1 MAMETPNEQLMS
13 FQPSRTLGPR
23 TPRRPKVAPQGEVTK
38 APGAVAA
45 AKPLEWRVPLFSP
58 NLLENYN
65 HWKTIICFHHG
76 FPIMTGLV

>member
-13 FQPSRTLGPR
+13 FQPSSWPPNSAETQGGSTGRSDEGAW
-23 TPRRPKVAPQGEVTK
+23 RR
-38 APGAVAA
+38 AA

-76 FPIMTGLV
+76 FPIITGLV